1 MTLPSSGTLD
11 FNSIRAEYAIG
22 SSSNV
27 ALGSYYNGGSIV
39 PYLENDS
46 VPTSGQI
53 SVSNFYSGKGF
64 NPNGLVFTTAASGG
78 KASTNGVTESKGTW
92 IDRTIKAPGS
102 AVGNLIFE
110 SINDTFAT
118 PNNLSNFVYE
128 SSPSVGT
135 RGIFN
140 NRSFVMRTSSFSGP
154 VGFQFNFGPGQGE
167 AGTTTQ
173 SRSGPENGKVMR
185 LHDASSF
192 LSSSSSGSFG
202 VNTYY
207 MTIT

>member
-1 MTLPSSGTLD
+1 MTLPSSGSLD

-27 ALGSYYNGGSIV
+27 ALSGYYNGGSIV

-78 KASTNGVTESKGTW
+78 KASTIGVTESKGTW

-110 SINDTFAT
+110 SINGAFAVADD
-118 PNNLSNFVYE
+118 LSNFVYE

-135 RGIFN
+135 RTIFN

-154 VGFQFNFGPGQGE
+154 LGFQFNFGPGQGE
-167 AGTTTQ
+167 PGTSTQ
-173 SRSGPENGKVMR
+173 SRAGPENGKVMR

-192 LSSSSSGSFG
+192 SSHTSTGVFG
-202 VNTYY
+202 INTYY
-207 MTIT
+207 MTII